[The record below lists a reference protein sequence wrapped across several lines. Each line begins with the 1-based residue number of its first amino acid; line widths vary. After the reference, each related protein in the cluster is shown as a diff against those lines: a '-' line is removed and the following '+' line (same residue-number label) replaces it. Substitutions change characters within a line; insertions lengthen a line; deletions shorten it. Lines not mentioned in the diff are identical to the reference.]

1 MSVTV
6 ENLEN
11 LERKVVLSL
20 LWSEVKEETQK
31 RLKQTQRSV
40 KVDGFVQV
48 KRR

>member
-20 LWSEVKEETQK
+20 PWSEVNAAVE
-31 RLKQTQRSV
+31 KQLRQTARRV
-40 KVDGFVQV
+40 RIDGF
-48 KRR
+48 RPG